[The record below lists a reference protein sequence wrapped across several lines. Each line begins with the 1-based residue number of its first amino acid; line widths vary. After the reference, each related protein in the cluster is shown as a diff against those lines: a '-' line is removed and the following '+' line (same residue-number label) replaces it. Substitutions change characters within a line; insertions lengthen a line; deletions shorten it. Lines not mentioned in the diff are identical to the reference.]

1 MKPAFL
7 VYVAAKRKAEQRIQK
22 QYTSNI
28 PSGIV

>member
-7 VYVAAKRKAEQRIQK
+7 VYMVAKRNAERRIHK